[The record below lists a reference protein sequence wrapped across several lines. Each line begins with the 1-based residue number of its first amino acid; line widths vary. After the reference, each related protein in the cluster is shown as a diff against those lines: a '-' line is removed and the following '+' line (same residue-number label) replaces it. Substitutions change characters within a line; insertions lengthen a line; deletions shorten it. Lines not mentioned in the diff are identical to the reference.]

1 MTADRRHQAE
11 WFFARRRLGRKHG
24 SGCQRRTSASS
35 PGTASFDTFMK
46 VHRGVSPK
54 DEAVDYEAYS
64 SCPASTLAMRA
75 SKRAIS
81 SAFSF
86 AV

>member
-1 MTADRRHQAE
+1 MPDRDDRSCRTASRHPSADA
-11 WFFARRRLGRKHG
+11 WARPFSIQDGAALA
-24 SGCQRRTSASS
+24 SASCRFPYTDS
-35 PGTASFDTFMK
+35 SRPAT
-46 VHRGVSPK
+46 
-54 DEAVDYEAYS
+54 EAAYFS
-64 SCPASTLAMRA
+64 PASTLAMRA